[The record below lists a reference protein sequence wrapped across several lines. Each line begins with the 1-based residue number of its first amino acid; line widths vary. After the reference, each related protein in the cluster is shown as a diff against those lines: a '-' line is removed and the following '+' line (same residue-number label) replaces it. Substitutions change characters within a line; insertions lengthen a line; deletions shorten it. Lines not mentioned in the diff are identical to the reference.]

1 MTALPHL
8 TCREGVYYWRRKVRP
23 QSTRIVDLRVSLRTT
38 DRGRAAIL
46 SRVLSAESEPLMA
59 SLEQDRI
66 TLDEARKYLQHVVRT
81 HVTAEH
87 DLRQDLRFRYGSPPC
102 EMERQITSGM
112 TEAWDI
118 LSEQGIGATISD
130 QVEQEL
136 IAAGR
141 SRAEVAMLRL
151 ILDGHYRPMLQGHI
165 GADRRAAEFEKVTG
179 RGIKG
184 DREAI
189 QLLELFVE
197 GKRAANAAVTT
208 PPARALASDMMDT
221 FDPVSGTFAQ
231 GDQQQ
236 ALPRF
241 PDPVCPTDLP
251 SIQPDDT
258 PAAVHEMLPA
268 EPDAGDLDPSIT
280 AVIERMIEFKK
291 HADEGLE
298 EKTARQY
305 RAFGT
310 LLQRVTGKTDVRSLL
325 QADFVKLRCILLK
338 LPKSFGKS
346 PADHTLPMDAI
357 LAKTASLP
365 KEKVG
370 LAVGTVNRYV
380 DHASALISAAKAEG
394 FELHPLL
401 DPGLLRRKEKGRAR
415 DKKRTATKAE
425 LETLFQHRYWTDP
438 EPGPWLPP
446 LAERR
451 RSGLYWVP
459 VIAAYSGMRR
469 EEISGIGV
477 DYVREEDGITYFDV
491 ITTSERRI
499 KNASSKRKV
508 PVHDDLI
515 KSGLLELVRDAR
527 KAGYG
532 LLFPDLREPASS
544 IMGRKVGRHI
554 EKLVAEIWGDAGR
567 GLSLQSARH
576 YVQHV
581 LDLDKE
587 VPAKVARD
595 IMGHEGKDVHD
606 SVYGDQS
613 PLPALKAAIDRLPSL
628 SGVLSLPR

>member
-1 MTALPHL
+1 MIAAL
-8 TCREGVYYWRRKVRP
+8 EK
-23 QSTRIVDLRVSLRTT
+23 
-38 DRGRAAIL
+38 
-46 SRVLSAESEPLMA
+46 
-59 SLEQDRI
+59 DRI
-66 TLDEARKYLQHVVRT
+66 TLEEARKYLQHVVKT

-118 LSEQGIGATISD
+118 LAAQGIGATISD
-130 QVEQEL
+130 RVEQEM

-151 ILDGHYRPMLQGHI
+151 VLDEHYRPMLQSHI
-165 GADRRAAEFEKVTG
+165 GADRRAAEFEEVTG
-179 RGIKG
+179 RRING

-189 QLLELFVE
+189 QLLELFIE

-208 PPARALASDMMDT
+208 PPARALASDVMDT
-221 FDPVSGTFAQ
+221 FDPVRGTFAQ
-231 GDQQQ
+231 DDQQQ
-236 ALPRF
+236 ALPRL

-258 PAAVHEMLPA
+258 PAAVREMLPA
-268 EPDAGDLDPSIT
+268 EPEASDLDPSIT

-325 QADFVKLRCILLK
+325 QADFVKLRSVLLK

-346 PADHTLPMDAI
+346 PTDHTLPIEAI
-357 LAKTASLP
+357 LAKAAGLP

-380 DHASALISAAKAEG
+380 DHASALISAAKSEG
-394 FELHPLL
+394 FELHPRL

-415 DKKRTATKAE
+415 DKKRTFTREE
-425 LETLFQHRYWTDP
+425 LETLFQHGYWTDP

-451 RSGLYWVP
+451 RSGRYWVP
-459 VIAAYSGMRR
+459 LIAAYSGLRR
-469 EEISGIGV
+469 EEIAGIGV

-491 ITTSERRI
+491 ITTTDRRI
-499 KNASSKRKV
+499 KNVSSRRKV

-515 KSGLLELVRDAR
+515 HLGLMELVRDAR
-527 KAGYG
+527 RAGCVR
-532 LLFPDLREPASS
+532 LFPDLKEPASE
-544 IMGRKVGRHI
+544 IMGRRVGRHV
-554 EKLVAEIWGDAGR
+554 EKLVKKIWGDAGQ
-567 GLSLQSARH
+567 GLSVQSARH

-613 PLPALKAAIDRLPSL
+613 PIPALKAAIDRLPSL
-628 SGVLSLPR
+628 SGVLALPR